1 MQCYW
6 LSQSLNSELSSVHV
20 ENLKE
25 HTKTKVISKFKITMK
40 INAML

>member
-6 LSQSLNSELSSVHV
+6 LSHSLNNELSSVYL

-25 HTKTKVISKFKITMK
+25 HIKTQVISKFKITVK
-40 INAML
+40 INAMV